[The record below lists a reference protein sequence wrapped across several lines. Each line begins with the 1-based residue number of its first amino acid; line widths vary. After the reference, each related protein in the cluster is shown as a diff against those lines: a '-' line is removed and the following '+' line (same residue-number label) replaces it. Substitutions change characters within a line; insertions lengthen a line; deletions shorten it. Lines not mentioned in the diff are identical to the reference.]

1 MAANPALPNSFNDT
15 DPLAA
20 KARQCVFL
28 VSNDP
33 ETGGIWS
40 YALRQKG
47 VSVMLTGSFA
57 EAMAKWPQYP
67 CDLVLIDVCG
77 PDLDGVELARRL
89 RAEVVGPI
97 LLLTPNR
104 EESHLLG
111 AYRAG
116 VDECIVK
123 PVSPSLFLAKVH
135 VWLSRSWCIPVQALD
150 DLERGPLYLDATQQE
165 VSLAGEEHIRLTHLE
180 FRVLYLLMSHP
191 NQVLSSDL
199 IAGRVWGQSGEG
211 DSVLVKNVVYRLR
224 RKIEPDPSEP
234 RHLQTV
240 RGRGY
245 LFSSI

>member
-1 MAANPALPNSFNDT
+1 MPTHPELPKSFDGT
-15 DPLAA
+15 DPLEA

-47 VSVMLTGSFA
+47 ASVMLTSSFA
-57 EAMAKWPQYP
+57 EAMAKWVQYP
-67 CDLVLIDVCG
+67 CDLVIIDVCG
-77 PDLDGVELARRL
+77 PNLDGIELTRRL
-89 RAEVVGPI
+89 RAGVVGPI

-104 EESHLLG
+104 EESHLLE

-135 VWLSRSWCIPVQALD
+135 VWLGRSWCVSVQT
-150 DLERGPLYLDATQQE
+150 LENLQRGPLYLDATQQA
-165 VSLAGEEHIRLTHLE
+165 VSLDGKEPIRLTDLE
-180 FRVLYLLMSHP
+180 FQVLYLLMSHSD
-191 NQVLSSDL
+191 QVIHSDL
-199 IAGRVWGQSGEG
+199 IVDRVWGQSGDG
-211 DSVLVKNVVYRLR
+211 DSVLVKNVIYRLR
-224 RKIEPDPSEP
+224 RKIEPDPSMP
-234 RHLQTV
+234 RYLQTV

-245 LFSSI
+245 LFSST